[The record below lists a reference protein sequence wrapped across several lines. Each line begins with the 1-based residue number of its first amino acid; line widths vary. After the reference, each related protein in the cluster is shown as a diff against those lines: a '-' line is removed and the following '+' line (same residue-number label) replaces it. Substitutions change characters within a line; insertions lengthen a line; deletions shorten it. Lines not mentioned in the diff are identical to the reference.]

1 MSWNL
6 SKQSHTD
13 PSHLSVT
20 LTLCD
25 VFYLPLPL
33 TGRSHN
39 DGDGDDCVFAERGV
53 LFFFFFF
60 SRSFWRNL
68 ICFLFEGIK
77 INCFFPP
84 EKGTWLLGSSSKHP
98 TFRWNYLLMLWVALD
113 CTNPIYKASNTFIGS
128 RFKKLYWRRIMSHIL
143 EDEHTYL
150 GFICN
155 EKYWSQSSCFIN
167 EKGYQLNKW

>member
-1 MSWNL
+1 M
-6 SKQSHTD
+6 KFIQTKSHWSI
-13 PSHLSVT
+13 PS
-20 LTLCD
+20 LC
-25 VFYLPLPL
+25 Y
-33 TGRSHN
+33 SHS
-39 DGDGDDCVFAERGV
+39 
-53 LFFFFFF
+53 L
-60 SRSFWRNL
+60 W
-68 ICFLFEGIK
+68 CFLFAIT
-77 INCFFPP
+77 INWKVAQWWRWRWLRFCRERRSLLLLLFFALILKKFDLFFIWRDQNKLFFPP

-143 EDEHTYL
+143 KDEHTYL